1 MPIRV
6 IPLLAVFGPGTQ
18 ARAGDD
24 SFLWLEGI
32 AGQRAMVW
40 VEGQNLRSIGSTNA
54 QSTRM
59 TALRY
64 GNLGGCCVRRRRD
77 RRQTLDP
84 SSIAAVR
91 GKRLVEAAQVDAWAR
106 RRR

>member
-64 GNLGGCCVRRRRD
+64 GNLGGMLREASSRPAADARSE
-77 RRQTLDP
+77 LDSR
-84 SSIAAVR
+84 SS
-91 GKRLVEAAQVDAWAR
+91 G
-106 RRR
+106 